1 MTPMNITIRPA
12 ALADAPALGRLMTQ
26 LGYPATEGE
35 LARRLPRVIS
45 TPGHTVLVA
54 VLDDQPTG
62 LAHGALLPLLE
73 DEGSA
78 QLLALVVDEAHRGH
92 GIGGRL
98 VAAIEAWAE
107 AAGAARIVVRSNI
120 VRTRTH
126 TFYENLGFG
135 RTKIQ
140 LNFSKPLPP
149 SALAET

>member
-1 MTPMNITIRPA
+1 MNITIRPA

-26 LGYPATEGE
+26 LGYPATEDE

-54 VLDDQPTG
+54 VLDGQPTG

-98 VAAIEAWAE
+98 VAAIEAWAA

>member
-1 MTPMNITIRPA
+1 MTPLNLTIRSA

-26 LGYPATEGE
+26 LGYPATKGE
-35 LARRLPRVIS
+35 LARRLARVIA

-54 VLDDQPTG
+54 VLEGQPTG

-73 DEGSA
+73 DESSA

-92 GIGGRL
+92 GLGGRL

-149 SALAET
+149 SAFAET

>member
-1 MTPMNITIRPA
+1 
-12 ALADAPALGRLMTQ
+12 MTQ
-26 LGYPATEGE
+26 LGYPAADGE
-35 LARRLPRVIS
+35 LARRLARVIS

-54 VLDDQPTG
+54 VVDGQPTG
-62 LAHGALLPLLE
+62 LAHG
-73 DEGSA
+73 
-78 QLLALVVDEAHRGH
+78 GH

-98 VAAIEAWAE
+98 VAAIEAWAA

-149 SALAET
+149 SAFAET

>member
-1 MTPMNITIRPA
+1 
-12 ALADAPALGRLMTQ
+12 MTQ
-26 LGYPATEGE
+26 LGYPATEGT
-35 LARRLPRVIS
+35 LARRLARVIA

-54 VLDDQPTG
+54 VLEGQPTG

-92 GIGGRL
+92 GLGGRL

-140 LNFSKPLPP
+140 LTFSKPLPP
-149 SALAET
+149 SAFAET

>member
-1 MTPMNITIRPA
+1 MNLTIRSA
-12 ALADAPALGRLMTQ
+12 ALAEAPALGRLMTQ
-26 LGYPATEGE
+26 LGYPATEGK
-35 LARRLPRVIS
+35 LARRLARVIA

-54 VLDDQPTG
+54 VLEGQPTG

-73 DEGSA
+73 DESSA

-92 GIGGRL
+92 GLGGRL

-135 RTKIQ
+135 RTKTQ

-149 SALAET
+149 SAFAET

>member
-1 MTPMNITIRPA
+1 MNITIRSA

-26 LGYPATEGE
+26 LGYPATESE
-35 LARRLPRVIS
+35 LARRLARVIP

-54 VLDDQPTG
+54 VLDGQPTG

-78 QLLALVVDEAHRGH
+78 HLLALVVDEAHRGH

-98 VAAIEAWAE
+98 VAAIAAWAE
-107 AAGAARIVVRSNI
+107 VAGAARVVVRSNI

-126 TFYENLGFG
+126 AFYENLGFG
-135 RTKIQ
+135 RTKTQ
-140 LNFSKPLPP
+140 LNFTKPLTP
-149 SALAET
+149 SAFAET

>member
-1 MTPMNITIRPA
+1 
-12 ALADAPALGRLMTQ
+12 MTQ
-26 LGYPATEGE
+26 LGYPAAEDE
-35 LARRLPRVIS
+35 LARRLARVFS

-54 VLDDQPTG
+54 ALDGQPTG

-107 AAGAARIVVRSNI
+107 AAGATRVVVRSNI

-126 TFYENLGFG
+126 AFYENLGFG

-140 LNFSKPLPP
+140 LNFSKPLSP
-149 SALAET
+149 SAFAQT

>member
-1 MTPMNITIRPA
+1 MNITIRSA

-26 LGYPATEGE
+26 LGYPATESE
-35 LARRLPRVIS
+35 LARRLARVIP

-54 VLDDQPTG
+54 VLDGQPTG

-78 QLLALVVDEAHRGH
+78 HLLALVVDEAHRGH

-98 VAAIEAWAE
+98 VAAIAAWAE
-107 AAGAARIVVRSNI
+107 AAGAARVVVRSNI

-126 TFYENLGFG
+126 AFYENLGFG
-135 RTKIQ
+135 RTKTQ
-140 LNFSKPLPP
+140 LNFTKPLTP
-149 SALAET
+149 SAFAET

>member
-1 MTPMNITIRPA
+1 MKITIRAA

-26 LGYPATEGE
+26 LGYPATEAE
-35 LARRLPRVIS
+35 LARRLARVIP

-54 VLDDQPTG
+54 VLDGQPTG

-78 QLLALVVDEAHRGH
+78 HLLALVVDAAHRGH

-98 VAAIEAWAE
+98 VAAIAAWAE
-107 AAGAARIVVRSNI
+107 VAGAARVVVRSNI

-126 TFYENLGFG
+126 AFYENLGFG
-135 RTKIQ
+135 RTKTQ

-149 SALAET
+149 SAFAET